1 MHCARCYFYETDV
14 GDDVCNRC
22 GRAYLPE
29 ANVYLGILLLVT
41 GGAAWALRNLLTG
54 EADPFIRPTRG
65 WRCWRRRR
73 C

>member
-41 GGAAWALRNLLTG
+41 GGAARN
-54 EADPFIRPTRG
+54 EV
-65 WRCWRRRR
+65 
-73 C
+73 